1 MKNFWL
7 ILLAIVSVNTEV
19 TLAQSCKDSF
29 HNNLVIPKASQWKIL
44 TDLTERGGSS
54 QLRLEDVSE
63 GLQLQGSVG
72 AIAGRTGP
80 VGFVIARIP
89 YQIKDGSIGGL
100 LALTSNKD
108 INLTLTLTME
118 SDSTLS
124 YQNTIPIKAGSQE
137 ISFMWND
144 FKPFFRGQPQPEA
157 LPIDLNLVDSFA
169 LQVTR
174 GNQVPEIRNNLIPIE
189 FTFVILN

>member
-1 MKNFWL
+1 MKHFWL
-7 ILLAIVSVNTEV
+7 ILFAIVSVNTEA
-19 TLAQSCKDSF
+19 TLAQSFKDSI

-54 QLRLEDVSE
+54 QLRLEDVFK

-89 YQIKDGSIGGL
+89 YQIKEGSIGGL

-124 YQNTIPIKAGSQE
+124 YQTTIPIKAGSQE
-137 ISFMWND
+137 ISF
-144 FKPFFRGQPQPEA
+144 
-157 LPIDLNLVDSFA
+157 L
-169 LQVTR
+169 
-174 GNQVPEIRNNLIPIE
+174 
-189 FTFVILN
+189 